1 MDGKGKRVQSVEK
14 AMLLLDCFW
23 RARKSFSLAELAAQT
38 GWAKSTIHALLSS
51 MTGSALVEQDPQT
64 GKYQLGYHAFE
75 LGCVVL
81 ERWPVRPVAGHYM
94 QKITERTG
102 ESLYLGMR
110 CANELLLVES
120 TEGFGNYQLASPLG
134 GRMPLYGCSQGK
146 ILLAYM
152 PKKQLEQELEQ
163 IRAQGYAVES
173 GELQIGLKSVAA
185 PVFDPDGQCEYAISA
200 VTIARSGMAGDN
212 FQKLQEVVIR
222 TAEEI
227 TCELRH
233 PSAHGR

>member
-1 MDGKGKRVQSVEK
+1 M
-14 AMLLLDCFW
+14 
-23 RARKSFSLAELAAQT
+23 
-38 GWAKSTIHALLSS
+38 
-51 MTGSALVEQDPQT
+51 
-64 GKYQLGYHAFE
+64 
-75 LGCVVL
+75 L

-152 PKKQLEQELEQ
+152 PKKQRAEFFKTVTLKSYTPYTITDPEQLEQELEQ

-200 VTIARSGMAGDN
+200 VTIAGAAWRAIIFKSCRRSSSGRRRRSPVSCGTPVPTADELQAPGACPTPCRSGRRPGA
-212 FQKLQEVVIR
+212 F
-222 TAEEI
+222 
-227 TCELRH
+227 
-233 PSAHGR
+233 S

>member
-110 CANELLLVES
+110 CADELLLVES

-152 PKKQLEQELEQ
+152 PKKR
-163 IRAQGYAVES
+163 RAE
-173 GELQIGLKSVAA
+173 
-185 PVFDPDGQCEYAISA
+185 F
-200 VTIARSGMAGDN
+200 
-212 FQKLQEVVIR
+212 
-222 TAEEI
+222 
-227 TCELRH
+227 LR
-233 PSAHGR
+233 PSP

>member
-1 MDGKGKRVQSVEK
+1 M
-14 AMLLLDCFW
+14 
-23 RARKSFSLAELAAQT
+23 
-38 GWAKSTIHALLSS
+38 
-51 MTGSALVEQDPQT
+51 
-64 GKYQLGYHAFE
+64 
-75 LGCVVL
+75 L

-152 PKKQLEQELEQ
+152 PKKQRAEFFKTVTLKSYTPYTITDPEQLEQELEQ

-173 GELQIGLKSVAA
+173 GKLQIGLKSVAA